1 MQTQAVCELGG
12 REAEIRLFGEGWCK
26 RPSVDSASRCTLR
39 VSLLRGKEDG
49 TWDESVLKQTEIE
62 GKIQQNIPTL
72 SSSRSLSTVQQN
84 GFWLIYRHAEV
95 QREVAVAWYK
105 KDPYSEIAGMWPW
118 RLSSDSSV
126 LKMLILLVPKDLGSF
141 FK

>member
-1 MQTQAVCELGG
+1 M
-12 REAEIRLFGEGWCK
+12 
-26 RPSVDSASRCTLR
+26 
-39 VSLLRGKEDG
+39 
-49 TWDESVLKQTEIE
+49 
-62 GKIQQNIPTL
+62 
-72 SSSRSLSTVQQN
+72 QQN